1 MSQNTQPFFPIGT
14 IGTDWIHN
22 PQLLLKCL
30 TLQKQ
35 TDQWFH
41 RWKKEHQ
48 DILFSFQQI
57 YASE

>member
-14 IGTDWIHN
+14 IGIDWIHN

-35 TDQWFH
+35 TDPVVSQMEKRTSRYF
-41 RWKKEHQ
+41 
-48 DILFSFQQI
+48 ILISADTCF
-57 YASE
+57 